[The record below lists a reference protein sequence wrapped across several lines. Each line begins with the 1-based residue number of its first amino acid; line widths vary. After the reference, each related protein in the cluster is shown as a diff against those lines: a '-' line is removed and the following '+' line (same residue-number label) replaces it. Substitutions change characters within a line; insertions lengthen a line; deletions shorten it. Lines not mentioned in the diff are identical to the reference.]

1 MKSGYSCLF
10 QEKLGNKMAQ
20 RKKRTIISLTILLT
34 VVVIGIV
41 LLWPEKYYLPLRRL
55 VRPSKTI
62 IVPDDCK
69 TVWQAVGRA
78 EYGDTVLIKEG
89 IYEAMFEFNGCLNII
104 GEGIDK
110 TIIRS
115 EYSDDSVVKI
125 YNCRGTKISNL
136 TLEHT
141 TKDNSV
147 KKTGVLFV
155 QNGFLDIVNCRIRR
169 ANGYGLFIR
178 QRGKVNIRNCIIEEN
193 SGNGIVVWEKGVFV
207 KIQNCKISN
216 NGEYGIYF
224 DHGARGLVENNTIER
239 NRLDAI
245 KIKGFSTKVTSNN
258 NSFRKNKAG

>member
-10 QEKLGNKMAQ
+10 QEKLGNKMAHI
-20 RKKRTIISLTILLT
+20 KKRTIISLTMLLT
-34 VVVIGIV
+34 VMLTGIV

-89 IYEAMFEFNGCLNII
+89 FYEAMFEFKGCLNII

-110 TIIRS
+110 TFIRS
-115 EYSDDSVVKI
+115 EYPTDSVLKI
-125 YNCRGTKISNL
+125 YNCRGSKISNL

-141 TKDNSV
+141 AKNNDLKT
-147 KKTGVLFV
+147 TGVLFI

-169 ANGYGLFIR
+169 ADGYGIFIR

-193 SGNGIVVWEKGVFV
+193 SSSGIIVHSKSTSV
-207 KIQNCKISN
+207 KIQNCKILN
-216 NGEYGIYF
+216 NGGYGINF
-224 DHGARGLVENNTIER
+224 DQGARGLVENNTFEN
-239 NRLDAI
+239 NRFDAI
-245 KIKGFSTKVTSNN
+245 KIEGIDTKVISKN
-258 NSFRKNKAG
+258 NSFRKRSE

>member
-1 MKSGYSCLF
+1 
-10 QEKLGNKMAQ
+10 MA
-20 RKKRTIISLTILLT
+20 RGKKRIILDLIIVLI
-34 VVVIGIV
+34 VVPIGIG
-41 LLWPEKYYLPLRRL
+41 LLWPEKFYLPLRRL
-55 VRPSKTI
+55 VRPAKTI

-69 TVWQAVGRA
+69 TVWQAVSRA
-78 EYGDTVLIKEG
+78 EYGDTVFVKEG
-89 IYEAMFEFNGCLNII
+89 IYDGMFEFKGCLNII

-110 TIIRS
+110 TVIRS
-115 EYSDDSVVKI
+115 EYPDDSVIKI

-141 TKDNSV
+141 SKDNSD

-193 SGNGIVVWEKGVFV
+193 SGNGIVVWERGVFV

-224 DHGARGLVENNTIER
+224 DYGARGEVKNNTIEN
-239 NRLDAI
+239 NRLDAV
-245 KIKGFSTKVTSNN
+245 KIKGFGTKVTSNN
-258 NSFRKNKAG
+258 NTFHNNKVG

>member
-1 MKSGYSCLF
+1 
-10 QEKLGNKMAQ
+10 MAHI
-20 RKKRTIISLTILLT
+20 KKRTIISLTMLLA
-34 VVVIGIV
+34 VVLIGIV
-41 LLWPEKYYLPLRRL
+41 LLWPEKYYLPLKRL
-55 VRPSKTI
+55 VLPSKTI

-78 EYGDTVLIKEG
+78 EYGDTIFIKAG
-89 IYEAMFEFNGCLNII
+89 IYDGMFEFKGCLNII

-125 YNCRGTKISNL
+125 YNCRGSKISNL

-147 KKTGVLFV
+147 KKTGVLFI

-178 QRGKVNIRNCIIEEN
+178 QRGKVNIHNCIIEEN
-193 SGNGIVVWEKGVFV
+193 SGCGIVVWEKSAFV

-224 DHGARGLVENNTIER
+224 DHGARGLVENNTIED

-245 KIKGFSTKVTSNN
+245 KIEGIDTKVISKN
-258 NSFRKNKAG
+258 NSFRYNNAASE

>member
-1 MKSGYSCLF
+1 
-10 QEKLGNKMAQ
+10 MAHI
-20 RKKRTIISLTILLT
+20 KKRTIISLTMLLT
-34 VVVIGIV
+34 VVLTGIV
-41 LLWPEKYYLPLRRL
+41 LLWPEKYYLPLKRL

-69 TVWQAVGRA
+69 TVWQAISRA
-78 EYGDTVLIKEG
+78 EYGDTIFIKEG
-89 IYEAMFEFNGCLNII
+89 IYEAMFEFKGCLNII

-110 TIIRS
+110 TFIRS
-115 EYSDDSVVKI
+115 EYSTESVFKI

-141 TKDNSV
+141 AKSNSTQ
-147 KKTGVLFV
+147 KTGVLFI

-169 ANGYGLFIR
+169 ADGYGIFIR

-193 SGNGIVVWEKGVFV
+193 SGSGIVVWEKGVFV

-216 NGEYGIYF
+216 NGEYGINF
-224 DHGARGLVENNTIER
+224 DQGARGLVENNTFEN

-245 KIKGFSTKVTSNN
+245 KIEGIDTKVISKN
-258 NSFRKNKAG
+258 NSVSKNKATSE

>member
-1 MKSGYSCLF
+1 
-10 QEKLGNKMAQ
+10 MAH
-20 RKKRTIISLTILLT
+20 RKIRTIISLTMLLI
-34 VVVIGIV
+34 VVLIGIV

-69 TVWQAVGRA
+69 TVWQAVSRG
-78 EYGDTVLIKEG
+78 EYGDTILIKEG
-89 IYEAMFEFNGCLNII
+89 VYDGMFEFKGCLNII

-115 EYSDDSVVKI
+115 EYSNESVVKI

-141 TKDNSV
+141 TKNNSV
-147 KKTGVLFV
+147 KKTGVLFI

-169 ANGYGLFIR
+169 ADGYGLFIR

-193 SGNGIVVWEKGVFV
+193 SSSGIIVWNKSTSV

-216 NGEYGIYF
+216 NGGYGIHF
-224 DHGARGLVENNTIER
+224 DHGARGLVENNTFEQ

-245 KIKGFSTKVTSNN
+245 KIEGIDTKVISEN
-258 NSFRKNKAG
+258 NSFRNNKAG

>member
-1 MKSGYSCLF
+1 MLLF
-10 QEKLGNKMAQ
+10 
-20 RKKRTIISLTILLT
+20 
-34 VVVIGIV
+34 VVLIGIV

-69 TVWQAVGRA
+69 TVWQAVSRA

-89 IYEAMFEFNGCLNII
+89 IYEAMFEFKGCLNII

-110 TIIRS
+110 TFIRS
-115 EYSDDSVVKI
+115 EYSNESVVKI

-141 TKDNSV
+141 TKNNSV

-169 ANGYGLFIR
+169 ADGYGIFIR
-178 QRGKVNIRNCIIEEN
+178 QRGKINVRNCIIEEN
-193 SGNGIVVWEKGVFV
+193 SGSGIILWEKGVFV
-207 KIQNCKISN
+207 KIRNCKISN
-216 NGEYGIYF
+216 NGEYGIHF
-224 DHGARGLVENNTIER
+224 DQGARGLVENNTFEN

-245 KIKGFSTKVTSNN
+245 KIEGIDTKVTTNN
-258 NSFRKNKAG
+258 NSFHKSKAG